1 MFESFQ
7 KEHFFSARFLL
18 LLIVDYNWSMQIPQ
32 YEQKNA
38 PSDKFEPNMRAV
50 SVKGYSRQAID
61 SFLLPAGV
69 FANSSS
75 LQN

>member
-1 MFESFQ
+1 MLFPCKYISQF
-7 KEHFFSARFLL
+7 
-18 LLIVDYNWSMQIPQ
+18 
-32 YEQKNA
+32 EQKNA
-38 PSDKFEPNMRAV
+38 ASDKFKPNMRAV

>member
-1 MFESFQ
+1 MNRQIKTFTEGFE
-7 KEHFFSARFLL
+7 
-18 LLIVDYNWSMQIPQ
+18 
-32 YEQKNA
+32 KNA
-38 PSDKFEPNMRAV
+38 PSDKFEPKMRAL

-75 LQN
+75 SLQN